1 VIKIQRK
8 VVLHGPSTLTISLPT
23 RWAKKHGIKKGDEL
37 EVEEFDKIL
46 KISTE
51 KEYFP
56 IKTIKADFSNLS
68 EDAVKSIL
76 AILHKSGYDELELIF
91 NDSKMLKI
99 IQDRIRSMLIG
110 YEIVEQT
117 NKRCLIKSISTN
129 EPKEF
134 ANVLRR
140 TFRVSLSLAKS
151 SLEAIKSGDIDKLN
165 DALALEQT
173 NNRLT
178 NFCHRILNKQVS
190 MNKDTTYH
198 YIILWIMEG
207 ICDDYKYIINYV
219 KANKNIKISKELI
232 DLYEGVNNLFEEYY
246 NLFYKYTLENMDKL
260 RGVYKELDKLLINR
274 INSRREKAD
283 VLHVYLHDITQKI
296 FDALG
301 STSGLHF

>member
-1 VIKIQRK
+1 MIKIQRK

-23 RWAKKHGIKKGDEL
+23 RWIKKHGIKKGDGL
-37 EVEEFDKIL
+37 EVEEFDRIL

-68 EDAVKSIL
+68 KDAVKSIL

-190 MNKDTTYH
+190 MNKDTTYN
-198 YIILWIMEG
+198 YIILWIIEC

-232 DLYEGVNNLFEEYY
+232 ELYERVNNLFEEYY
-246 NLFYKYTLENMDKL
+246 NLFYKYTPENMDKL
-260 RGVYKELDKLLINR
+260 RGTYKELNKLLINR
-274 INSRREKAD
+274 INSRREKTD
-283 VLHVYLHDITQKI
+283 VLHVYLHGITQKI